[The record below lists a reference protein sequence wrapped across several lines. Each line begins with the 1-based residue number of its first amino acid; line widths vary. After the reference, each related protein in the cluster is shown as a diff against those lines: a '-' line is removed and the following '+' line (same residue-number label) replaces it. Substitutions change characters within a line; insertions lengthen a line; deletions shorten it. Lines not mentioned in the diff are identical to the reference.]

1 MRNSVKKAAVT
12 ALVCVTAAGM
22 MTGCGNKK
30 LDGTKTAVTVNK
42 QEIPL
47 GVVSLAA
54 RMQQAQAEAMYKM
67 YLGGGDDMS
76 IWSTK
81 MGDDSDE
88 TYGEN
93 AVTTSVESIE
103 KMCLEKEH
111 ASEYDV
117 EITDDEQKA
126 LEEAAKNFIAANS
139 EETIAELAVD
149 EDMVKTFLE
158 LETYDVKMKEAIEA
172 TADIKLDEK
181 EYQQMAFS
189 YASVRV
195 SGDNLT
201 DDDIKTNKE
210 NIQKFF
216 DKVKED
222 PTADFSTLGDEIS
235 TDMTATSGTCPTYE
249 EGDDSAANG
258 DAYPDDVRN
267 ALRKLEEGELNS
279 EIIKTDS
286 IWYVV
291 RLDSKDDENA
301 TDSKK
306 ESLTSTKKDDFYN
319 DTTDGW
325 VKKADIKEESKLIKK
340 IKITDNHSFTIQTP
354 TPTPDPDA
362 TETPAAEDTADS
374 TEADVTETPEAEATE
389 TPAAEDAEED
399 STDAAED
406 ESADENAEAEA
417 TATPEAEK

>member
-1 MRNSVKKAAVT
+1 MKNLAKKAAVT

-93 AVTTSVESIE
+93 AVTTTVESIE

-216 DKVKED
+216 VKVKED

-267 ALRKLEEGELNS
+267 ALRKLDEGELNS

-374 TEADVTETPEAEATE
+374 TEADVTETPEAEAT
-389 TPAAEDAEED
+389 
-399 STDAAED
+399 
-406 ESADENAEAEA
+406 
-417 TATPEAEK
+417 ATPEAEK